1 MDKTVLVDLDNEVD
15 VVGNYFADSCFVGNG
30 FVDNSVDLMDS
41 YFVGNSVDV
50 DACLYLHL
58 DNLTNGFPLE
68 SLLKPQEAPCHPEH
82 KELLLSSET
91 PNIVDT
97 THSNL

>member
-1 MDKTVLVDLDNEVD
+1 MVLVDLGNEVD
-15 VVGNYFADSCFVGNG
+15 VVGNYFADSYFVGNC

-41 YFVGNSVDV
+41 YFADSSVDV

-68 SLLKPQEAPCHPEH
+68 
-82 KELLLSSET
+82 
-91 PNIVDT
+91 
-97 THSNL
+97 